1 MFNPSC
7 VRGDFVIEI
16 RSLLETPRS
25 IRSSY
30 WVREVGEN
38 DRFCGG
44 PFETFPDAS
53 RFALERARG
62 TGGRVWRDSAVFLED
77 GTRSTLQLVRPTSG
91 SALAAPP
98 PVARDCA

>member
-1 MFNPSC
+1 MANPSC
-7 VRGDFVIEI
+7 VRGDFVIEV
-16 RSLLETPRS
+16 RSLLDTPRS

-30 WVREVGEN
+30 WVREVGEVE
-38 DRFCGG
+38 RFCGG

-77 GTRSTLQLVRPTSG
+77 GTRSTLQLVRPSAGT
-91 SALAAPP
+91 ALAAPRP
-98 PVARDCA
+98 ATRDCA